1 METAKIFDFKNGEE
15 LNIKV
20 LEGGKK
26 VKLTKEGKIKQT
38 PNNNK
43 ADRLVM
49 PIKKVEDVE
58 RCKEFLKK
66 RVEEAP
72 PKYKKSYA
80 KDLLLFKIGINVGM
94 RVNDLL
100 SIEWKDIFK
109 PGTKQ
114 FNEYFVPKEQKTQKV
129 RQIFINKSFRAAVK
143 EYLKYIPDTDT
154 SQGYVFTNRQGNRL
168 SDASV
173 DKMLKLLEKE
183 LNLENLSTHSL
194 RKTFAYHL
202 YMQTNDLSLVQEI
215 LQHSSVA
222 VTRRYLGL
230 TQEVKKKA
238 YNDLNL

>member
-1 METAKIFDFKNGEE
+1 METAKIFDMEGKEI
-15 LNIKV
+15 NISV
-20 LEGGKK
+20 IDGGHQI
-26 VKLTKEGKIKQT
+26 KLTKSGKVKQT

-43 ADRLVM
+43 TDRIVM
-49 PIKKVEDVE
+49 PIKNIEDVE
-58 RCKEFLKK
+58 RCKEFLKN
-66 RVEEAP
+66 RVENAP
-72 PKYKKSYA
+72 DKYKKSYA
-80 KDLLLFKIGINVGM
+80 KDLLLFKIGINVGL
-94 RVNDLL
+94 RINDLL
-100 SIEWKDIFK
+100 SITWEDIFK
-109 PGTKQ
+109 PGTRQ
-114 FNEYFVPKEQKTQKV
+114 FKEYFVPKEQKTKKV

-143 EYLKYIPDTDT
+143 EYLKYIPDTKLE
-154 SQGYVFTNRQGNRL
+154 GYVFTNRQGNRL

-202 YMQTNDLSLVQEI
+202 YMQMNDLSLVQEI

-238 YNDLNL
+238 YNELNL

>member
-26 VKLTKEGKIKQT
+26 VKLTKEGKIKAT
-38 PNNNK
+38 KNNQK

-72 PKYKKSYA
+72 ERYKKSYA

-109 PGTKQ
+109 PGTKK
-114 FNEYFVPKEQKTQKV
+114 FNEYFTPKEQKTKKV

-143 EYLKYIPDTDT
+143 EYLKYVPD
-154 SQGYVFTNRQGNRL
+154 SKLEGYVFTNRQGNRL

-202 YMQTNDLSLVQEI
+202 YMQTNDISLIQEI

-238 YNDLNL
+238 YNELNL

>member
-1 METAKIFDFKNGEE
+1 METAKVFDFKNGEE
-15 LNIKV
+15 LNIKI
-20 LEGGKK
+20 LEGGKQ
-26 VKLTKEGKIKQT
+26 VKLTKEGKIKAT
-38 PNNNK
+38 KNNQK

-72 PKYKKSYA
+72 ERYKKSYA

-100 SIEWKDIFK
+100 SITWEDVFK
-109 PGTKQ
+109 QGTRQ
-114 FNEYFVPKEQKTQKV
+114 FKEYFVPKEQKTKKT

-143 EYLKYIPDTDT
+143 EYLKYVPD
-154 SQGYVFTNRQGNRL
+154 SKLEGYVFTNRQGNRL

-183 LNLENLSTHSL
+183 LNLKNLSTHSL

-202 YMQTNDLSLVQEI
+202 YMQTNDISLIQEI